1 MQLLFLG
8 HYLGMNLS
16 QSSYYRI
23 QVLKKYLKSF
33 WWCKWGLRFTQ
44 WLNQRHYIMPLIKH
58 SSIFS
63 NSISFKRII
72 GRVLKGN
79 TVPVTKA
86 ATRDVL

>member
-1 MQLLFLG
+1 
-8 HYLGMNLS
+8 
-16 QSSYYRI
+16 
-23 QVLKKYLKSF
+23 
-33 WWCKWGLRFTQ
+33 
-44 WLNQRHYIMPLIKH
+44 MPLIKH

-79 TVPVTKA
+79 TVQVTKA

>member
-1 MQLLFLG
+1 
-8 HYLGMNLS
+8 
-16 QSSYYRI
+16 
-23 QVLKKYLKSF
+23 
-33 WWCKWGLRFTQ
+33 
-44 WLNQRHYIMPLIKH
+44 MPLIKH